1 MRERDIPA
9 VLKIERT
16 SFSTPWSEEAFHQ
29 EIRKPYALSKV
40 AVLEDSIIG
49 YICIN
54 IIFDDCHILNLAVHP
69 DFRKRGIAT
78 ALMKEILNESGEK
91 RCRFFYLEVRASNTG
106 AKTFYE
112 RLGFN
117 IAGVRKNYYV
127 SPDED
132 ALLMVL
138 RV

>member
-9 VLKIERT
+9 ILKIERT

-40 AVLEDSIIG
+40 AVLKDSIIG

-78 ALMKEILNESGEK
+78 ALMKEILNELKEK
-91 RCRFFYLEVRASNTG
+91 GCRFFYLEVRASNTG
-106 AKTFYE
+106 AKAFYE
-112 RLGFN
+112 RFGFN

-132 ALLMVL
+132 ALLMAL